1 MSAFYEMVLK
11 EIDRL
16 DKEIAH
22 YEAMMKPLK
31 KGTTRIV
38 DNKYLYLAEYKKEE
52 GITKT
57 TYIGLIQS
65 REAQDILEK
74 LRLRKYC
81 EEWVKLLKA
90 QKEEMEAYERA
101 GRKYNKVK
109 EDTKITAKKSKTK
122 TVKAKK
128 TSKKKKKAKEMEED
142 FELE

>member
-38 DNKYLYLAEYKKEE
+38 DDKYVYLAEYKKEE
-52 GITKT
+52 GGTRT

-65 REAQDILEK
+65 KEAQDTMQE
-74 LRLRKYC
+74 LRLRKYY
-81 EEWVKLLKA
+81 EEWIRLLKA
-90 QKEEMEAYERA
+90 QKDEMEAYERA

-109 EDTKITAKKSKTK
+109 EESKDKKSKTK
-122 TVKAKK
+122 LIKAKK
-128 TSKKKKKAKEMEED
+128 TGKKKSSPR
-142 FELE
+142 

>member
-1 MSAFYEMVLK
+1 MSVFYEMVLK

-38 DNKYLYLAEYKKEE
+38 DDKYVYLAEYKKEE

-65 REAQDILEK
+65 KEAQDTMQE

-109 EDTKITAKKSKTK
+109 EESKANKGKTK
-122 TVKAKK
+122 TIKAKK
-128 TSKKKKKAKEMEED
+128 TGKKKKQSKVKEED

>member
-1 MSAFYEMVLK
+1 MSVFYEMVLK

-22 YEAMMKPLK
+22 YEVMMKPLK

-38 DNKYLYLAEYKKEE
+38 DDKYVYLAEYKKEE

-65 REAQDILEK
+65 KEAQDILQE

-81 EEWVKLLKA
+81 EEWVKLLKT

-109 EDTKITAKKSKTK
+109 EDTKVTAKKSKTK
-122 TVKAKK
+122 TIKAKK
-128 TSKKKKKAKEMEED
+128 TGKKKKQSKVKEED

>member
-1 MSAFYEMVLK
+1 MSVFYEMVLK

-16 DKEIAH
+16 DKEIEN

-38 DNKYLYLAEYKKEE
+38 DDKYVYLAEYKKEE

-65 REAQDILEK
+65 KEAQDTMQE
-74 LRLRKYC
+74 LRLRKYY
-81 EEWVKLLKA
+81 EEWIRLLKA
-90 QKEEMEAYERA
+90 QKDEMEAYERA

-109 EDTKITAKKSKTK
+109 EESKANKGKTK
-122 TVKAKK
+122 TIKAKK
-128 TSKKKKKAKEMEED
+128 IGKKKKQSKVKEED
-142 FELE
+142 YELE

>member
-1 MSAFYEMVLK
+1 MSVFFEMVLK

-16 DKEIAH
+16 DKEIEN

-38 DNKYLYLAEYKKEE
+38 DDKYVYLAEYKKEE

-65 REAQDILEK
+65 KEAQDTMQE

-101 GRKYNKVK
+101 GRKYNKTK
-109 EDTKITAKKSKTK
+109 EESKDKDKKSKTK
-122 TVKAKK
+122 LIKAKK
-128 TSKKKKKAKEMEED
+128 TGKKKKQSKVKEED
-142 FELE
+142 YELE

>member
-11 EIDRL
+11 EVDRL
-16 DKEIAH
+16 DKEIEN
-22 YEAMMKPLK
+22 YGAMMKPLK

-52 GITKT
+52 GGTRT

-65 REAQDILEK
+65 KEAQDILQE

-90 QKEEMEAYERA
+90 QREEMRAYEKA
-101 GRKYNKVK
+101 GRQ
-109 EDTKITAKKSKTK
+109 
-122 TVKAKK
+122 
-128 TSKKKKKAKEMEED
+128 
-142 FELE
+142 

>member
-38 DNKYLYLAEYKKEE
+38 DDKYVYLAEYKKEE

-65 REAQDILEK
+65 KEAQDTMQE

-109 EDTKITAKKSKTK
+109 EDTKVTAKKRKTK
-122 TVKAKK
+122 TIKAKK
-128 TSKKKKKAKEMEED
+128 TGKKKKTYKVKEED